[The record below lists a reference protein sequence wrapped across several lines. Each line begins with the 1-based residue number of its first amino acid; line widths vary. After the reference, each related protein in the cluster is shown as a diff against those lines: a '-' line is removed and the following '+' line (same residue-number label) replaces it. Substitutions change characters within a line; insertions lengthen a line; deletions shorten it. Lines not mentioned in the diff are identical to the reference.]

1 MEQTIAARRLA
12 RHKVGRVDPGVDAGA
27 LASRLPRDL
36 WTRIETVATTGST
49 NADLAAA
56 ARAGAPSGSVLVADH
71 QGRGR
76 GRFARVWEAPP
87 GTSVAV
93 SVLLRP
99 VGVEPRRLLWL
110 PLLAGLAVADALA
123 GLGAPAALKWPN
135 DVLLD
140 GRKVCGILAER
151 VDAGAVVI
159 GMGINTTLAEAD
171 LPVPTATSLLLAG
184 YPADT
189 IDVVAG
195 VLRALGGWYL
205 RWLAGEDLRE
215 PYRAASATL
224 GRPVRVET
232 SPGESVTGDAVGVD
246 ADGCLLV
253 RTPTGVRGFA
263 AGDVWHLR

>member
-1 MEQTIAARRLA
+1 M
-12 RHKVGRVDPGVDAGA
+12 DSGVDAGA
-27 LASRLPRDL
+27 LAQRLSGGL
-36 WTRIETVATTGST
+36 WSRIETVATTGST

-56 ARAGAPSGSVLVADH
+56 ARAGAPSGSVLVAEH

-87 GTSVAV
+87 GTSVAI

-99 VGVEPRRLLWL
+99 EGVEPRRLLWL
-110 PLLAGLAVADALA
+110 PLLAGLAVTEALA
-123 GLGAPAALKWPN
+123 GLGAPAAVKWPN
-135 DVLLD
+135 DVLIE
-140 GRKVCGILAER
+140 GRKVCGILSER
-151 VDAGAVVI
+151 VDVGAVVI
-159 GMGINTTLAEAD
+159 GMGINTTLAQAD
-171 LPVPTATSLLLAG
+171 LPVPTATSLALAG
-184 YPADT
+184 YPAAT

-215 PYRAASATL
+215 AYRAASATI
-224 GRPVRVET
+224 GRGVRVEV
-232 SPGESVTGDAVGVD
+232 SPTESVTGEAVGVD

-253 RTPTGVRGFA
+253 RTPAGVRGFA